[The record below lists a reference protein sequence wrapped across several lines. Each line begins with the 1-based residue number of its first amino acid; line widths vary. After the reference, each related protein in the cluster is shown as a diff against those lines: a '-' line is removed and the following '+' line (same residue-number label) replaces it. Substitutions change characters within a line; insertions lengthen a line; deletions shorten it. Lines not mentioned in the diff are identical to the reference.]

1 MSNPFLAPTLPEQ
14 LPDNPMDWAGAWLDE
29 ATAQQVQRN
38 PNSMTLVTVG
48 ENAQPSARVVL
59 CKRFVADPGYVVFYT
74 NYKSQKVREL
84 QANAR
89 VAVTFHWD
97 ALGRQVRLEGLA
109 VLSPAPE
116 SDEYF
121 ATRDWGSKI
130 GAWGSDQSA
139 PLESRKALK
148 KQVLARALKLGVT
161 VSKDLQSVLKK
172 DRPVIPRPDHWGGVR
187 VWPHKIELWVEG
199 ADRIH
204 DRAAWT
210 RSLTPAGEHD
220 FETGAWTGTRL
231 QP

>member
-14 LPDNPMDWAGAWLDE
+14 LPDNPMDWAGAWLEE

-48 ENAQPSARVVL
+48 GDAQPSARVVL
-59 CKRFVADPGYVVFYT
+59 CKRFVADPGFLVFYT

-84 QANAR
+84 KSNPL
-89 VAVTFHWD
+89 VAATFHWD
-97 ALGRQVRLEGLA
+97 AIGRQIRLEGPA
-109 VLSPAPE
+109 VLSPATE

-139 PLESRKALK
+139 PLESRSALR
-148 KQVLARALKLGVT
+148 KQVYARALKLGVKVT
-161 VSKDLQSVLKK
+161 KDLQSVLRK
-172 DRPVIPRPDHWGGVR
+172 DRPIIPRPEHWGGVR
-187 VWPHKIELWVEG
+187 IWPHKVELWIEG

-210 RSLTPAGEHD
+210 RTLSPAGDHE
-220 FETGAWTGTRL
+220 FEAGPWSGTRL

>member
-210 RSLTPAGEHD
+210 RSLTPAGGHD